1 MFTREAED
9 TAVKPPDDRRRAR
22 ARRLLI
28 VTAVALVAA
37 TLFVVVRAWLAPDD
51 EQAPPAAGASTSAA
65 PAPTAGAGA
74 STSAG
79 APAEPAAETC
89 AGWPNSDQAGDLTT
103 APPASW
109 SFVGGI
115 AVPSDPAAGP
125 AFTDPVRWCYAH
137 TPAGA
142 LFAVVNHLAQSN
154 PDAGA
159 ALAALMDLTVASGPS
174 KDELIGRYAVL
185 TAKAT
190 STIPPGQQI
199 EAMPQIVGF
208 HFLAYSP
215 AVATVELANTNAGG
229 LYSSTWTVQW
239 ESGDWKVAYPYPLV
253 QGVSRQLP
261 QPMNPGYFTP
271 WGGVL

>member
-9 TAVKPPDDRRRAR
+9 TAVKPPDDRRQAR

-28 VTAVALVAA
+28 VTVIALVAA
-37 TLFVVVRAWLAPDD
+37 TLFVVVRAWLTPDD
-51 EQAPPAAGASTSAA
+51 QRPADAGGATSAS
-65 PAPTAGAGA
+65 PATTSPPTNAV
-74 STSAG
+74 
-79 APAEPAAETC
+79 APAEPTADTC
-89 AGWPNSDQAGDLTT
+89 ATWPTGGQVGDLTT

-137 TPAGA
+137 TSAGA
-142 LFAVVNHLAQSN
+142 LFALVNHIAQSN
-154 PDAGA
+154 PDAGGD
-159 ALAALMDLTVASGPS
+159 LAALMERTVASGPS
-174 KDELIGRYAVL
+174 KDELTARYAAV
-185 TAKAT
+185 TARAT

-199 EAMPQIVGF
+199 EAMPQVVGF
-208 HFLAYSP
+208 HFLAYTP
-215 AVATVELANTNAGG
+215 TTATVELANTNGGG
-229 LYSSTWTVQW
+229 LYSSTWTLVW
-239 ESGDWKVAYPYPLV
+239 EDGDWKVVYPYPLV
-253 QGVSRQLP
+253 ATSPRQLP